1 MANAGIA
8 GIRLNLIGHADQ
20 PLDRWVSAQTLAH
33 VRDLRWHVKVHV
45 EVARL
50 QDIVEPLLDAGM
62 NVVVDHFGRP
72 DPDIG
77 VRDVGFR
84 CLLELADTQR
94 RKLYAQGLLVDDSQA
109 QTMLPVVVDAQS
121 ERAIPQEPDA
131 PHTPAPAVAA
141 NGSIQL
147 QHGNT
152 SLRIEGVPDATI
164 LRLVLERVLR

>member
-1 MANAGIA
+1 MDTVSQTVELPARRQNQ
-8 GIRLNLIGHADQ
+8 RH
-20 PLDRWVSAQTLAH
+20 PLEWKRSVVEQTFEPGAA
-33 VRDLRWHVKVHV
+33 
-45 EVARL
+45 VARIARENNINAN
-50 QDIVEPLLDAGM
+50 QVWAW
-62 NVVVDHFGRP
+62 
-72 DPDIG
+72 
-77 VRDVGFR
+77 
-84 CLLELADTQR
+84 

-109 QTMLPVVVDAQS
+109 QTTLPVVVDAQS

-164 LRLVLERVLR
+164 LRRSLSGSSDDWPDHRRRRSGPVNTSITNDMVRPASPGRLR